1 MPLRRRPHPALPAR
15 ARTLALPLA
24 LPLALAAAGGCAS
37 TAEPL
42 QPPGV
47 VSVVSYY
54 AGDPVGGALPEGAAL
69 ALELRGDDAVEVRME
84 LLIVTAPL
92 PEEADPLSEHVRLVL
107 GGEGEDAMGAHPSV
121 LQGARLAKG
130 DLGGRLAAE
139 LRALGP
145 DARARVERLEG
156 LSIPGVATR
165 MSTELA
171 QRLRTAE
178 TGVVDRRFGVETW
191 QGSGSAAELSV
202 ALVLRDL
209 VESIGAEG
217 DSGELGLRRERRE
230 EILVLGTPLLVGGPP
245 LVMMSPPRF
254 DMGADVRLALILEA
268 GAAPDRGASGPA
280 VTQDRMRRIQAEVRD
295 GALEGAE
302 RRQQLRFQE
311 RELIRLQESLSAL
324 SDPSARRAAL
334 LDLAGVTRADLT
346 EAFCLVAG
354 EEALA
359 AFTEGLAA
367 DRDVLRALAANPPD
381 LAWRLERELL
391 VDLLERA
398 EGDGLDL
405 EYEALLLE
413 FTGDAGRQLGV
424 VQDAILASSSIDA
437 FRARLMEDNRIAL
450 ESSSPAARIRAYDWL
465 ARAGLVVPGYDPL
478 GPSRDRRRA
487 LREWEAAQAASD
499 RAEGA
504 EAER

>member
-1 MPLRRRPHPALPAR
+1 MAAGAEALTSRGIGWVAGYLRPTAMPLRRRPHPALPAR
-15 ARTLALPLA
+15 ARTLA

-69 ALELRGDDAVEVRME
+69 ALELRDDDAVEVRME

-145 DARARVERLEG
+145 DARARIERLDG
-156 LSIPGVATR
+156 LSIPGVTTR

-191 QGSGSAAELSV
+191 RGSGSAAELSV

-209 VESIGAEG
+209 VESIGEG
-217 DSGELGLRRERRE
+217 TRVSSGCGSGG
-230 EILVLGTPLLVGGPP
+230 EILVLGTPPRLGAPTVI
-245 LVMMSPPRF
+245 MSPPRF
-254 DMGADVRLALILEA
+254 DMGRSARAHPRGRAAPVRERTVREA
-268 GAAPDRGASGPA
+268 PDGRIQAGPAAPDPRPARGPGS
-280 VTQDRMRRIQAEVRD
+280 T
-295 GALEGAE
+295 
-302 RRQQLRFQE
+302 
-311 RELIRLQESLSAL
+311 
-324 SDPSARRAAL
+324 
-334 LDLAGVTRADLT
+334 
-346 EAFCLVAG
+346 
-354 EEALA
+354 
-359 AFTEGLAA
+359 
-367 DRDVLRALAANPPD
+367 
-381 LAWRLERELL
+381 
-391 VDLLERA
+391 
-398 EGDGLDL
+398 
-405 EYEALLLE
+405 
-413 FTGDAGRQLGV
+413 
-424 VQDAILASSSIDA
+424 
-437 FRARLMEDNRIAL
+437 
-450 ESSSPAARIRAYDWL
+450 SPA
-465 ARAGLVVPGYDPL
+465 
-478 GPSRDRRRA
+478 
-487 LREWEAAQAASD
+487 
-499 RAEGA
+499 
-504 EAER
+504 